1 MSELTRFWLDWF
13 VQFLVAVGTIGAV
26 VVALFADWFK
36 GLFVKLSLSI
46 ENPGGVFTPTIRP
59 TVDGE
64 LMFEVEESAARY
76 YRLRVKN
83 TSRLVK
89 AHQVYI
95 WLLAIHHA
103 DEKGELSSAWTGEL
117 PLIWEHKDQ
126 FPGAR
131 SLGEPKNADV
141 VAVSADGELTL
152 QSLIPALA
160 LPGPYKLPCC
170 LVLTVQARS
179 DEGSSPETRL
189 LIEWDGRWDRGD
201 KEMRE
206 HLKFEIL
213 DDDPSTG

>member
-1 MSELTRFWLDWF
+1 MSELARFWLTWI
-13 VQFLVAVGTIGAV
+13 VQLLVAIGTIGAV
-26 VVALFADWFK
+26 VVALFGDWLK

-46 ENPGGVFTPTIRP
+46 EKPGGVFTPTIRP

-76 YRLRVKN
+76 YRLRVSN
-83 TSRLVK
+83 NSRFIK
-89 AHQVYI
+89 ARQVFV

-103 DEKGELSSAWTGEL
+103 DEKGELSCAWTGEL

-131 SLGEPKNADV
+131 SIGEPKSAEV
-141 VAVSADGELTL
+141 VAVSAHGELTL
-152 QSLIPALA
+152 QSLVPSLA
-160 LPGPYKLPCC
+160 IPGPYKLPCC

-179 DEGSSPETRL
+179 DEGNSPQTRL
-189 LIEWDGRWDRGD
+189 LIEWDGQWTRGD
-201 KEMRE
+201 NEMLE

-213 DDDPSTG
+213 DDDPPSS